1 MQRGGTHG
9 VGDAPGPRRRY
20 GARLRG
26 EDALHVAHGPLIGVL
41 IALGRH
47 GGGLRRVRCAFDRV
61 LSHAMAGGLRRVR
74 CACGQSRQWL
84 VVLKPWYAA
93 AERSMLNFKHVMI

>member
-47 GGGLRRVRCAFDRV
+47 GGGLRRVRCA
-61 LSHAMAGGLRRVR
+61 
-74 CACGQSRQWL
+74 CGQSRQWL